1 MAKHLTTR
9 QKLTKDP
16 WFIAVIVAEIAA
28 VCFLIVAIPGLADD
42 AETLGRIVRL
52 LISLAGLNTPVP

>member
-9 QKLTKDP
+9 EKLTKDP
-16 WFIAVIVAEIAA
+16 WIVAIIVAEIAA
-28 VCFLIVAIPGLADD
+28 VCFLLVAIPGLADD

-52 LISLAGLNTPVP
+52 LVELAAFNTPVR